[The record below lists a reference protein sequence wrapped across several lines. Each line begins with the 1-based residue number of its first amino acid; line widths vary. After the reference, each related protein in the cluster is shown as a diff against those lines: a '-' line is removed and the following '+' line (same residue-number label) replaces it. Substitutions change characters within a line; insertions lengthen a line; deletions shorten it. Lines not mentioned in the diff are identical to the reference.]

1 MTDISLSTSAMLVD
15 LRISVWTARKKDKN
29 TEAEVVKDKNAKS
42 SRAASVHK
50 HLLVDAEPLMKIS
63 RFASDCRSWLY
74 ANTLPWTDNGSRLL
88 PTKNFFSFKQEMT
101 VRDAHFWALVKEFER
116 EYPVLI
122 TSMALQLGDL
132 FNRNEYPD
140 PATIA
145 SKFGFYPEFSPV
157 PEAGDFRVDIA
168 ADAKEEL
175 RARYQQA
182 SQQRLEQ
189 AMEDAWTR
197 LHDTVKHM
205 YDKLQPVAEGESA
218 KRIHA
223 TLLEN
228 ATELCGVLD
237 ALNIANDP
245 KLEQARKMMVATI
258 ANVDTTSLREVPEV
272 RAAVRSK
279 LGDILDKFA
288 L

>member
-15 LRISVWTARKKDKN
+15 LRISVWTARRKDKA
-29 TEAEVVKDKNAKS
+29 TEAEVVKDKKALS
-42 SRAASVHK
+42 ARAASVHK